1 MAPHVG
7 DSRDT
12 PPPQPISLF
21 LEDWEPTSLVS
32 LTSQVS
38 DTNQL
43 IFFFSFATDFFFP
56 APPPNLPLTVSCSP
70 ASLTFEMW
78 SLLGELAGAQG

>member
-32 LTSQVS
+32 LTSKVS

-43 IFFFSFATDFFFP
+43 IFFLSFATDFFFP
-56 APPPNLPLTVSCSP
+56 APPPNLPLTVSYSP